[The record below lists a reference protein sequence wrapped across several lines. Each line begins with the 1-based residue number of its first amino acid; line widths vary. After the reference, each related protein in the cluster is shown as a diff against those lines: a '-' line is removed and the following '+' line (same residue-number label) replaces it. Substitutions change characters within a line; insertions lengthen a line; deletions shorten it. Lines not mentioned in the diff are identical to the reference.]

1 MVSTM
6 GMEMSE
12 RHKSTRFDFYV
23 AVFLILSFFLGL
35 TREGIQSRKKL
46 VKKAL
51 IYPARNNMLTP

>member
-23 AVFLILSFFLGL
+23 AVFLILSIFLGL
-35 TREGIQSRKKL
+35 TREGIQSRKKGGYGWL
-46 VKKAL
+46 WIVSGG
-51 IYPARNNMLTP
+51 RMT